1 MEYTKDNPL
10 KVVTLCSGYDS
21 QCLALNRIK
30 QNYSEFAY
38 ELIAWAEVDKYAIQA
53 HNVLFPQYADRNMG
67 DITVCDW
74 SKITQSVDL
83 LTYST
88 PCQSI
93 SSAGKQDGLKK
104 GSGTASS
111 IIWSVLNAIDVL
123 RPKYLLM
130 ENVKALVS
138 NKFIGDFKQWQGEL
152 AKRDYT
158 NFVRVLDSQHYG
170 VPQHRERVFM
180 VSILDENAS
189 FHFPEP
195 FQLEKKLKDV
205 LEKEVD
211 EKYYLSSKLLNYV
224 FSNGGKDNNI
234 KGGIGICDEDSDVS
248 PTLTAQYYKMSR
260 QSAYIRTI
268 GNLYGDNKQAGRV
281 YDAEGIRPTLDNMA
295 SGGNKSQKI
304 VEPNFGNQRLN
315 ELLKM
320 QNIPLD
326 EPVCIDTYNQ
336 SVVKDVFC
344 TIKSNIDRENLKYVS
359 EPLSCAMRGR
369 NLADPSDRAKGCV
382 TGQRLEIGDDKANTI
397 TTVQKDSMVVE
408 PKLLG
413 YTRDDSGRVVNRTL
427 KDVANT
433 IHTSIGRGG
442 NTDCLV
448 YDPQILTPKRNEY
461 GKSVR
466 KEYESGRLN
475 VSRHNMTDLMPR
487 EDGISN
493 TVTTIQ
499 KDNLLLEPKQV
510 IGSTQ
515 KNAFIGDV
523 DGIAPTINAACGMGG
538 GQTSMILGVTVNPGR
553 KREFENGYI
562 RGDISHTLTA
572 QDAKNTSVVWERA
585 NNISYKITDGGKIRA
600 YQNDDKKSGVSEFQI
615 DNEEAIASTVTTTH
629 TPKCYGESMG
639 FRIRKLTP
647 REVFRLQDVDDEDI
661 DELLNSGISNTRL
674 YCMAGNSIV
683 VSVLYHIFRKL
694 FIEKE
699 NENQQLTL
707 F

>member
-53 HNVLFPQYADRNMG
+53 HNVLFPQYAGKNMG
-67 DITVCDW
+67 DITTCDW
-74 SKITQSVDL
+74 GKITTSIDL

-88 PCQSI
+88 PCTNI
-93 SSAGKQDGLKK
+93 SFAGKQEGLKE

-111 IIWSVLNAIDVL
+111 IIWSVLRAIDTL
-123 RPKYLLM
+123 HPKYLLM

-138 NKFIGDFKQWQGEL
+138 NKFIGDFRQWQSEL
-152 AKRDYT
+152 AKRGYT
-158 NFVRVLDSQHYG
+158 NFVKVLDSQHFG

-195 FQLEKKLKDV
+195 FPLEKKLKDV

-211 EKYYLSSKLLNYV
+211 EKYYLSSKLLDYV
-224 FSNGGKDNNI
+224 FSNGGKDKNI

-260 QSAYIRTI
+260 QSAY
-268 GNLYGDNKQAGRV
+268 Y
-281 YDAEGIRPTLDNMA
+281 M
-295 SGGNKSQKI
+295 
-304 VEPNFGNQRLN
+304 
-315 ELLKM
+315 
-320 QNIPLD
+320 
-326 EPVCIDTYNQ
+326 
-336 SVVKDVFC
+336 
-344 TIKSNIDRENLKYVS
+344 

-369 NLADPSDRAKGCV
+369 NLDNPSDRVKGCV

-397 TTVQKDSMVVE
+397 TTVQKDSMVIE
-408 PKLLG
+408 PQ
-413 YTRDDSGRVVNRTL
+413 V
-427 KDVANT
+427 
-433 IHTSIGRGG
+433 
-442 NTDCLV
+442 
-448 YDPQILTPKRNEY
+448 LTPKRNEY
-461 GKSVR
+461 GKAVR
-466 KEYESGRLN
+466 KEYENGRLEE
-475 VSRHNMTDLMPR
+475 SRHNMTDLMPR

-499 KDNLLLEPKQV
+499 KDNLLFEPR
-510 IGSTQ
+510 
-515 KNAFIGDV
+515 
-523 DGIAPTINAACGMGG
+523 AC
-538 GQTSMILGVTVNPGR
+538 
-553 KREFENGYI
+553 
-562 RGDISHTLTA
+562 
-572 QDAKNTSVVWERA
+572 
-585 NNISYKITDGGKIRA
+585 NISYKITDDGKIRA
-600 YQNDDKKSGVSEFQI
+600 YQNDERKSGVSEFQV
-615 DNEEAIASTVTTTH
+615 DNEEAIASTVTTAH
-629 TPKCYGESMG
+629 IPKCYGESMG

-647 REVFRLQDVDDEDI
+647 REVLRLMDVDDGYI
-661 DELLNSGISNTRL
+661 DKLLNSGISNSQL
-674 YCMAGNSIV
+674 YKMAGNSIV
-683 VSVLYHIFRKL
+683 TGVLFHIFRKL